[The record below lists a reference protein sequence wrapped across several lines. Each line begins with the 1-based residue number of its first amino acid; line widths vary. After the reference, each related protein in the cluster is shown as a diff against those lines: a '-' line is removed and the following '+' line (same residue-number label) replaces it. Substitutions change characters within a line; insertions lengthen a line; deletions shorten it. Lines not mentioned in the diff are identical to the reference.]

1 MSNLWSWESYLY
13 WQKLLIC
20 QHRHTYAHMGKE
32 KVSVTLMSLSTGKE
46 MGLGVSSNIRVE
58 CFLNQQHPLLA
69 TDALRPC

>member
-1 MSNLWSWESYLY
+1 
-13 WQKLLIC
+13 
-20 QHRHTYAHMGKE
+20 MGKE